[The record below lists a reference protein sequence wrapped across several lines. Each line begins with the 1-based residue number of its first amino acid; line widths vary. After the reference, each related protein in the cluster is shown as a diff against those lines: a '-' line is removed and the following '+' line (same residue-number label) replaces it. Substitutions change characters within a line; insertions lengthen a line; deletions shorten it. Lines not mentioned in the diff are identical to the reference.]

1 MPFIRFKGFTGPE
14 LEEVV
19 PQITEQMALI
29 THIPQER
36 MKAERHDVQALTPS
50 PASIEILMFQ
60 RDQEIHDRIAS
71 SMQCILEKAKLPD
84 VHIFSI
90 YYRRT
95 CTTKRQ
101 AVDGLQAGLKIFVMY

>member
-1 MPFIRFKGFTGPE
+1 MPFIRFKGFTGSK

-71 SMQCILEKAKLPD
+71 SMQSILEKAELPD
-84 VHIFSI
+84 VHIFFNILSPHL
-90 YYRRT
+90 YYKKGKPLTDYRL
-95 CTTKRQ
+95 
-101 AVDGLQAGLKIFVMY
+101 D